1 MVSIIAD
8 NPELNAITMGRPHH
22 LMLTEINYEVEGAC
36 ACRGDAD
43 GNHLTEI
50 KRGANGTH

>member
-1 MVSIIAD
+1 
-8 NPELNAITMGRPHH
+8 
-22 LMLTEINYEVEGAC
+22 LTEINYEVEGAC